1 MRAAYPLAAPCCSAQ
16 RCCLPHVLSR
26 PGPGFSR
33 VPKRPLLATAA
44 LKRTNND
51 NEGSTADSWLQQR
64 SRLAVQFLKEQQA
77 QWLYRYFRDWRK
89 DAFSDLQAI
98 LLLALAVNL
107 VLAGGKVLLL
117 GESSK
122 GAWEDF
128 YHNAVVAFGE
138 AWPSDTAPVLEQ
150 VYSVGLYLAG
160 LIGFAVLLALVEQS
174 VLGVY
179 EARVELGAP
188 VLEAGHMLV
197 LAWCRSQADVSK
209 LEGVLRQLCAAYA
222 CSGGR
227 TLVVLCQRKKTEMED
242 LFSAAIPQQQRGGSR
257 FVFRQGSP
265 LNAGDLKLVAA
276 DDASA
281 VLVLADSAVSADA
294 SDSQVLRVLVLLDE
308 SEVAARQEG
317 RPRPTPGH
325 VVAEILSNDAMPLLK
340 FVPSK
345 PVLPL
350 PSHRLNATRL
360 AMLVTRPV
368 VSHLTDTMW
377 DFSNSSAVFM
387 HHFPQLAGSTVAD
400 VALRFEDGI
409 LIGLLEASTGFV
421 LINPPPGY
429 TLSADEHLILLRPT
443 AACEADVQPLPVPV
457 SAPIGSYSA
466 EAAAAAWRQSQQSL
480 SMPMGVMDLL
490 QGTRPGVASC
500 RMFSLAEASMQLSR
514 LAPLA
519 LLVLG
524 WGKHDFMAQ
533 LLAALGTGSSA
544 LPAGSSVTFA
554 NSHAPEASLHPA
566 IAAAGGPQVLAGLTV
581 QHVRLDPL
589 SRGSWLGKLQLDGV
603 NAAIVLCDAAW
614 RHSLTPDP
622 FAFSSAAAAAGNAA
636 VYSSSLS
643 PSVNGSLGGS
653 NGSLDAAGGASSASS
668 LSAAAGMYG
677 AVGGAGSSSMYA
689 FGAGGSSG
697 FDCDVLQLDA
707 LLLRVQLNLR
717 SALQGIDRE
726 QEVNII
732 TEKVGTEQDTRFE
745 DKARLPLGVPV
756 NLSSYSACML
766 SQLAFCPLM
775 VLPGRST
782 ARPLGAQID
791 PLIVDADLYT
801 DVGDKVSFWSLMRRA
816 QLLGH
821 VLLGYYLLPAAAA
834 DPIEAVL
841 CPPGAMRGEARVWNR
856 GDNRLKFIVLQDAEA
871 ANSQQQQQQ
880 QLRDEAVA
888 ASVAGSAAA
897 RAAAAAAKAAAEAS
911 ARYYP
916 VDGGWQWWMR

>member
-33 VPKRPLLATAA
+33 VPKRPLLTTAA

-387 HHFPQLAGSTVAD
+387 HHFSQLAGSTVAD

-524 WGKHDFMAQ
+524 WGEHDFMAQ

-544 LPAGSSVTFA
+544 LPAGSSVTFG

-622 FAFSSAAAAAGNAA
+622 FAFSNAAAAAGNAA

-668 LSAAAGMYG
+668 LSAAAGTYG

>member
-33 VPKRPLLATAA
+33 VPKRPLLTTAA

-480 SMPMGVMDLL
+480 SMPMVI
-490 QGTRPGVASC
+490 SC
-500 RMFSLAEASMQLSR
+500 GCADADET
-514 LAPLA
+514 PLEDM
-519 LLVLG
+519 G
-524 WGKHDFMAQ
+524 QD
-533 LLAALGTGSSA
+533 
-544 LPAGSSVTFA
+544 
-554 NSHAPEASLHPA
+554 
-566 IAAAGGPQVLAGLTV
+566 AAAVD
-581 QHVRLDPL
+581 DP
-589 SRGSWLGKLQLDGV
+589 V
-603 NAAIVLCDAAW
+603 
-614 RHSLTPDP
+614 
-622 FAFSSAAAAAGNAA
+622 
-636 VYSSSLS
+636 
-643 PSVNGSLGGS
+643 
-653 NGSLDAAGGASSASS
+653 
-668 LSAAAGMYG
+668 
-677 AVGGAGSSSMYA
+677 
-689 FGAGGSSG
+689 
-697 FDCDVLQLDA
+697 
-707 LLLRVQLNLR
+707 
-717 SALQGIDRE
+717 
-726 QEVNII
+726 
-732 TEKVGTEQDTRFE
+732 
-745 DKARLPLGVPV
+745 
-756 NLSSYSACML
+756 
-766 SQLAFCPLM
+766 
-775 VLPGRST
+775 
-782 ARPLGAQID
+782 
-791 PLIVDADLYT
+791 
-801 DVGDKVSFWSLMRRA
+801 
-816 QLLGH
+816 
-821 VLLGYYLLPAAAA
+821 
-834 DPIEAVL
+834 
-841 CPPGAMRGEARVWNR
+841 GAMQQH
-856 GDNRLKFIVLQDAEA
+856 LQQQFVVQQG
-871 ANSQQQQQQ
+871 QQQQQQ
-880 QLRDEAVA
+880 QPQRLGQEQQQPQLLGQEQQQQEGFDALRRQLLESQQQLQRQLQDNAQ
-888 ASVAGSAAA
+888 SAAA
-897 RAAAAAAKAAAEAS
+897 NGSSRSTASSSSSTVAQGRSGSSSSSRAVTS
-911 ARYYP
+911 SSDVR
-916 VDGGWQWWMR
+916 